1 MWVLC
6 ALSLSLCL
14 SPLSLFLSRSGSTL
28 TALANNEIYLNSP
41 THNQLVCLFC
51 MFVALTLSSPSHSHS
66 HSTNRANY
74 RNNLFCIIRISGR
87 VCFSLS
93 LSISLNRLQA
103 HTQNNTKKK
112 QKKQT
117 LYRKLFLFWTLTQ
130 SYDDFVLPHLRERD
144 ARRRG
149 GREGEGGVLIL
160 MLSCLHARS
169 RSCFRSLARTH
180 SLSRSRLARDKCF
193 VSGQIKIEA
202 SGDGTYYLIAHV
214 QCTFVPNL
222 TYVHAYTCIST
233 LICCAL
239 DMETD

>member
-1 MWVLC
+1 MWVL
-6 ALSLSLCL
+6 S
-14 SPLSLFLSRSGSTL
+14 LSLFLSRSGSTL

-51 MFVALTLSSPSHSHS
+51 MFVALTLLSSSSHSHS

-74 RNNLFCIIRISGR
+74 QN
-87 VCFSLS
+87 LS
-93 LSISLNRLQA
+93 LPLSAGCR
-103 HTQNNTKKK
+103 HTHKIIQKNK

-149 GREGEGGVLIL
+149 GQEGGVLIL

-180 SLSRSRLARDKCF
+180 SLSRSLDSR
-193 VSGQIKIEA
+193 
-202 SGDGTYYLIAHV
+202 GTSVLSQV
-214 QCTFVPNL
+214 K
-222 TYVHAYTCIST
+222 
-233 LICCAL
+233 
-239 DMETD
+239 